1 MKDLLFE
8 QVRSILSEVLGDSA
22 TGLQEDKLDREH
34 LPAWD
39 SLRHM
44 ELILRLEEQFDVRF
58 SIREAST
65 IQSLNDIVG
74 IVGVKR

>member
-1 MKDLLFE
+1 MKDVLLE
-8 QVRSILSEVLGDSA
+8 QVRSILTEVLGDSVTA
-22 TGLQEDKLDREH
+22 LEEENLNREH

-58 SIREAST
+58 SIREASI